1 MLEIYQPVANML
13 ILAIILL
20 VVVALVDGFSK

>member
-1 MLEIYQPVANML
+1 MPEIYQPVANML